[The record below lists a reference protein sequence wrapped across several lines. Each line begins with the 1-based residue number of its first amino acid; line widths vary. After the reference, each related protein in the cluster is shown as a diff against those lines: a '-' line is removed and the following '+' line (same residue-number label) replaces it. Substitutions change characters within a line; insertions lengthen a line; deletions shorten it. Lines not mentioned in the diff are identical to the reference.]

1 MSYFSNILTATKSHY
16 QSIRGEGESDGDTED
31 DSHISQSLRAYYLEQ
46 TRPIPDWLGGG
57 PPPTQSLRGTYGQS
71 GGKGRGAPQNASLSD
86 IWDNPGQ
93 QGQQLQNSPAGRPR
107 FGSQNQ
113 QRPNLFPD
121 EGPPLPQQQQQ
132 HHHHQ
137 QQQQQQDGPGA
148 AKVLTSAQQRI
159 KERLW
164 GGRTASPPLGQAQK
178 PPPPPMSLQM
188 PGEQFFMGNAA
199 PPAGVPRSRSPA
211 GRPGP
216 GPSGSRGG
224 PPPHQG
230 GGGKPPVSAGMPW
243 DDGGYNGGSYS
254 DGFDGAPGVPGY
266 YGGSSGGGGGGNL
279 RKPPGGGGPGG
290 RVGLPSGPGPGRQGR
305 NGY

>member
-31 DSHISQSLRAYYLEQ
+31 DSHISRSLRTYYLEQ
-46 TRPIPDWLGGG
+46 ARPIPDWLGGG
-57 PPPTQSLRGTYGQS
+57 PPPAQSLRGTAA
-71 GGKGRGAPQNASLSD
+71 GGKGRGGPPPNVNASLSD

-93 QGQQLQNSPAGRPR
+93 QGQQFQNNPVTRPR

-132 HHHHQ
+132 Q
-137 QQQQQQDGPGA
+137 EAPGA
-148 AKVLTSAQQRI
+148 GKALTSAQQRI

-164 GGRTASPPLGQAQK
+164 GGRTASPPPGQAGAPK
-178 PPPPPMSLQM
+178 APPPPMSVQM
-188 PGEQFFMGNAA
+188 PGEQYFMGNAP

-211 GRPGP
+211 GHGPGP
-216 GPSGSRGG
+216 GPGPAQGGSRG
-224 PPPHQG
+224 
-230 GGGKPPVSAGMPW
+230 KPLVSAGMPW
-243 DDGGYNGGSYS
+243 DGNYS
-254 DGFDGAPGVPGY
+254 DGFEGAPGVPGY
-266 YGGSSGGGGGGNL
+266 YGGGGGGGGNL
-279 RKPPGGGGPGG
+279 RKPPGGGGG
-290 RVGLPSGPGPGRQGR
+290 RVGLPTGGPGAGRQGR